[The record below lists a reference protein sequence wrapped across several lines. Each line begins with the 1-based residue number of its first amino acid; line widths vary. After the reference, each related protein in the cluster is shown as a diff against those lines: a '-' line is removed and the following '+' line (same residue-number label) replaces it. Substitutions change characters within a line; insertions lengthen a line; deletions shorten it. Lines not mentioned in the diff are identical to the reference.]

1 MVWKMTEKIDNRS
14 SIEVELS
21 DEEFLRI
28 AMMAHERDITFN
40 KMVEY
45 ILQQEIDRI
54 RAEKNE

>member
-1 MVWKMTEKIDNRS
+1 MTEKIDNRS